1 MQQRKKNVYFVGKI
15 LNDKE
20 APDDNAKTFAF
31 SKTERASLQKQL
43 KGIPVQLEHE
53 DSLKVGEIMNSW
65 RDNNDN
71 FWVYGMLSGSELK
84 STFAKHAIQKKGPNQ
99 KPYYGGLSL
108 QHVHR
113 EWKDGRTEKAPIE
126 VSLVTE
132 PRRRNCDIVWV
143 SNDNM
148 SQKNMPPQIET
159 KEERYIGTL
168 HAASSQHNP
177 VRSENKYNTMATPQ
191 QTTPATPAPATPA
204 TPAETAPAAAAVP
217 ATQTEATP
225 EETAAPTGLAL
236 NEQVFSEMSQ
246 LYEKEKAQQEELAK
260 LREQLKKH
268 QAAEEEAKAKAQQE
282 EAAKGRALI
291 SSMLEHMKDLLGS
304 SQEVQTLEP
313 QLMKLGQNNP
323 SEMNQL
329 LSVISKASKKYKTQ
343 QIELQQ
349 ANNSLN
355 EKTLELKFQKL
366 IKQHG
371 IVNTTT
377 EVASGR
383 KRAVP
388 QASTSQAPSTIP
400 VKAAATTPAPRNPYL
415 RAAGVRQN
423 RTTRK
428 NNSMN
433 KDLLNAFMSN
443 KAGGARQSMARLHN
457 SLQET
462 MQQRSMFP
470 GRY

>member
-1 MQQRKKNVYFVGKI
+1 MQQRNKNVYFVGKI

-20 APDDNAKTFAF
+20 DPDDNAKSFAF
-31 SKTERASLQKQL
+31 TKTERASLQKQL

-65 RDNNDN
+65 RDNKDN
-71 FWVYGMLSGSELK
+71 FYVYGQISGTELK
-84 STFAKHAIQKKGPNQ
+84 NTFAKHAIQQKGPNK

-113 EWKDGRTEKAPIE
+113 EWKDGTTEKAPIE

-143 SNDNM
+143 SNDQNILRDT
-148 SQKNMPPQIET
+148 SRHAQKET
-159 KEERYIGTL
+159 KQGRYIGTL
-168 HAASSQHNP
+168 HAASSQHLPSDNQI
-177 VRSENKYNTMATPQ
+177 TMATPEQ
-191 QTTPATPAPATPA
+191 TTTPATTAQPATQAAPATPA
-204 TPAETAPAAAAVP
+204 AAPAATPAA
-217 ATQTEATP
+217 EATG
-225 EETAAPTGLAL
+225 ETPAATGLAL
-236 NEQVFSEMSQ
+236 NEQVFTEMSQ

-260 LREQLKKH
+260 LKEQLKKH

-323 SEMNQL
+323 HEMNNL
-329 LSVISKASKKYKTQ
+329 LSVISKASAKYKNQ
-343 QIELQQ
+343 QMELQQ

-388 QASTSQAPSTIP
+388 EQASTSQASAIP
-400 VKAAATTPAPRNPYL
+400 VKAAATTPAIRNPYL

-443 KAGGARQSMARLHN
+443 KAGGARQSMAKLHT

>member
-1 MQQRKKNVYFVGKI
+1 
-15 LNDKE
+15 
-20 APDDNAKTFAF
+20 
-31 SKTERASLQKQL
+31 
-43 KGIPVQLEHE
+43 
-53 DSLKVGEIMNSW
+53 
-65 RDNNDN
+65 
-71 FWVYGMLSGSELK
+71 
-84 STFAKHAIQKKGPNQ
+84 
-99 KPYYGGLSL
+99 
-108 QHVHR
+108 
-113 EWKDGRTEKAPIE
+113 
-126 VSLVTE
+126 
-132 PRRRNCDIVWV
+132 
-143 SNDNM
+143 
-148 SQKNMPPQIET
+148 
-159 KEERYIGTL
+159 
-168 HAASSQHNP
+168 
-177 VRSENKYNTMATPQ
+177 
-191 QTTPATPAPATPA
+191 
-204 TPAETAPAAAAVP
+204 
-217 ATQTEATP
+217 
-225 EETAAPTGLAL
+225 
-236 NEQVFSEMSQ
+236 
-246 LYEKEKAQQEELAK
+246 
-260 LREQLKKH
+260 
-268 QAAEEEAKAKAQQE
+268 
-282 EAAKGRALI
+282 
-291 SSMLEHMKDLLGS
+291 
-304 SQEVQTLEP
+304 
-313 QLMKLGQNNP
+313 MKLGQNNP

-388 QASTSQAPSTIP
+388 EQASTSQAPAIP

-428 NNSMN
+428 NNAMN

-443 KAGGARQSMARLHN
+443 KAGGARQSMAKLHT

>member
-1 MQQRKKNVYFVGKI
+1 MQQRDQNVYFVGRI

-20 APDDNAKTFAF
+20 DADDNAKTFAF
-31 SKTERASLQKQL
+31 SRTERASLQKQL
-43 KGIPVQLEHE
+43 KGIPVQLEHT

-65 RDNNDN
+65 RDNQDN
-71 FWVYGMLSGSELK
+71 FYVYGQISGTNLK
-84 STFAKHAIQKKGPNQ
+84 NTFAKHAIQKKGPNS

-113 EWKDGRTEKAPIE
+113 EWKDGTTEKAPIE

-143 SNDNM
+143 SNDTVGQP
-148 SQKNMPPQIET
+148 QKET

-168 HAASSQHNP
+168 HAASDKAAKT
-177 VRSENKYNTMATPQ
+177 ENKNNNMATLAATPVN
-191 QTTPATPAPATPA
+191 TPAAPPDA
-204 TPAETAPAAAAVP
+204 APAAAPV
-217 ATQTEATP
+217 ATP
-225 EETAAPTGLAL
+225 AAPTEQEAAAATGIQL

-260 LREQLKKH
+260 LKEQLKLHEAK
-268 QAAEEEAKAKAQQE
+268 EEEAKAVKQQE

-304 SQEVQTLEP
+304 SSEVQTLEP
-313 QLMKLGQNNP
+313 QLMKLGQAAP
-323 SEMNQL
+323 SEMNNL
-329 LSVISKASKKYKTQ
+329 LEVISKASKKYKNQ

-371 IVNTTT
+371 IVTTT
-377 EVASGR
+377 EVASSR
-383 KRAVP
+383 KRTAP
-388 QASTSQAPSTIP
+388 EEASSSRAPTIP
-400 VKAAATTPAPRNPYL
+400 VKAATITPAARNPYL
-415 RAAGVRQN
+415 RAAGIRQN
-423 RTTRK
+423 RAGRNKTP
-428 NNSMN
+428 MN
-433 KDLLNAFMSN
+433 KELLTAFMSN
-443 KAGGARQSMARLHN
+443 RAGGARQSMAKLHT

-462 MQQRSMFP
+462 LQQRNMFP